1 MLEVRNNDPSL
12 FTFNCYPYPFVQLT
26 NVYTIECI
34 VYTWDY
40 HTSDSIWNGLKV
52 APILADE
59 IQTFKALIT
68 VHKVIR
74 GGHPVVSICKNLELK
89 YDSYFFI
96 IN

>member
-1 MLEVRNNDPSL
+1 M
-12 FTFNCYPYPFVQLT
+12 F
-26 NVYTIECI
+26 YTIECI

-40 HTSDSIWNGLKV
+40 RTSDSIWNGLKV

-74 GGHPVVSICKNLELK
+74 GGHPVVSICKNL
-89 YDSYFFI
+89 
-96 IN
+96 